1 VKRFSDDVDASVMR
15 INGLQPESLADVA
28 IGITK
33 DNWSKWRTRLDEL
46 VTYPVLVITHERY
59 RRLSVDER
67 IRRYFTRQRHTLV
80 IDEALQVQTC
90 EFSRSVYNKI
100 QSYLEFDMDGHLRVA
115 CQGLID
121 ELARLENEPRGNQLL
136 VCHPPGDSS
145 AVQEFAKLIEANTS
159 RINEVD
165 EVKSFVRGLS
175 VLYSRPCVYNGGRL
189 VTQDD
194 TRQRW
199 GLENN
204 VILDANGQIDYTY
217 ELDEHIHIDRQT
229 PIVNHSK
236 WWLYSVTFNSSRSQI
251 RRTVNYFDVVAAE
264 IIKRKRL
271 SDKTLVITSKDQV
284 DEWKR
289 HLSVEGIEL
298 AYFGNIIG
306 KNDWRDFTQAWVV
319 VSPNYRME
327 DYAVRWAAATGRD
340 LVDTDLTMVAK
351 NGALRFTNQEIESI
365 RFSTILGEIYQAVKR
380 VNRENKLDCEVYVVH
395 KDPEIVRQ
403 LKKNL
408 QGIKYGGDISIDV
421 QYKNGGKKSSADK
434 RADRLAKHL
443 KSLPR
448 GMYPKTAIRQATKI
462 DTKNFGTVLKHVKIR
477 QLVEAGMIRIHRTS
491 IEVLRPD
498 TFKSVG

>member
-1 VKRFSDDVDASVMR
+1 LNLER
-15 INGLQPESLADVA
+15 
-28 IGITK
+28 
-33 DNWSKWRTRLDEL
+33 L
-46 VTYPVLVITHERY
+46 VTHPVIVITHERY
-59 RRLSVDER
+59 WRLSIDER

-80 IDEALQVQTC
+80 IDEALQVQTY

-100 QSYLEFDMDGHLRVA
+100 QSYLKFEMDNNLRAA

-121 ELARLENEPRGNQLL
+121 ELAHLQNEQQGNELL
-136 VCHPPGDSS
+136 VCHPTGDLS
-145 AVQEFAKLIEANTS
+145 AVQEFAKLFEANRS
-159 RINEVD
+159 GINEVD
-165 EVKSFVRGLS
+165 EVKSFIRGLS

-229 PIVNHSK
+229 PIVNHSN
-236 WWLYSVTFNSSRSQI
+236 WRLYSVTFNSSRSQI
-251 RRTVNYFDVVAAE
+251 RRTTNYIDVVATE
-264 IIKRKRL
+264 IVKRKRPT
-271 SDKTLVITSKDQV
+271 DKTLVVTSKDQV

-289 HLSVEGIEL
+289 RLSVEGVEV

-306 KNDWRDFTQAWVV
+306 KNDWRDFTQVWVV

-327 DYAVRWAAATGRD
+327 DYAVHWAAVTGRD
-340 LVDTDLTMVAK
+340 LVDVDLTMVAK
-351 NGALRFTNQEIESI
+351 NGALRFTNKEIEAV
-365 RFSTILGEIYQAVKR
+365 RFRTILGEIYQAVKR

-395 KDPEIVRQ
+395 KDHEIVRQ
-403 LKKNL
+403 LKKLL
-408 QGIKYGGDISIDV
+408 QGINYGGDIPIDI
-421 QYKNGGKKSSADK
+421 QYRAGRRKSSNDK
-434 RADRLAKHL
+434 RVDRLITYL
-443 KSLPR
+443 KTLPP
-448 GMYPKTAIRQATKI
+448 GVYSKSDIRQAVGI
-462 DTKNFGTVLKHVKIR
+462 DRKNFGTVLKHVKVR
-477 QLVEAGMIRIHRTS
+477 QLVEAGVIRIHRTS